1 LRLHDESIFTVRT
14 NRSPEDSLAANTG
27 QLVACS
33 LIPRPIVSNN
43 GPLVHPLRRVEMKKP
58 KPLATVDQ
66 LEIHRATFRPFGSV
80 KYLDLA
86 ALQKA
91 RGAEIE
97 IGSVEGGGAETT
109 LVATVNRGKITKLT
123 LIGCKGCSEAKGA
136 RKRGTPPKKALRA
149 ALTRMREL
157 GLQPVKLP
165 IPINNLK
172 ALLAIEIGPIIIYGD
187 PFDICIAIDDPDGGW
202 CVFCLSGIGL
212 CVGPVVLN

>member
-1 LRLHDESIFTVRT
+1 
-14 NRSPEDSLAANTG
+14 
-27 QLVACS
+27 
-33 LIPRPIVSNN
+33 
-43 GPLVHPLRRVEMKKP
+43 MKKP
-58 KPLATVDQ
+58 KPLATIDK

-123 LIGCKGCSEAKGA
+123 PIGCKGCAGTKGG
-136 RKRGTPPKKALRA
+136 RKGGVSKKVLRA

-157 GLQPVKLP
+157 GLQPVRLP
-165 IPINNLK
+165 IPISNTRE
-172 ALLAIEIGPIIIYGD
+172 LLSIQIGPIIIYGD
-187 PFDICIAIDDPDGGW
+187 PFDICIAVDDPDGGW
-202 CVFCLSGIGL
+202 CVYCLFGPGL
-212 CVGPVVLN
+212 CVGPVTILN